1 MKNTIVVGAQWGD
14 EGKGKLV
21 DVLAEQSDLVVRFN
35 GGGNAGHTVMH
46 AGETYK
52 FHYLPSGMLHGKECI
67 LGTGVVINPK
77 DLLAEITAFTQA
89 GHQPKLQISAR
100 AHVIFPHHQL
110 IDAREGGKIGT
121 TGRGIGPTY
130 SQKASRINLRML
142 DIMADDAEKRIKA
155 AFKDVR
161 DILLYDQ
168 IFNEAE
174 FEAYCQSVS
183 VAYAEYG
190 RQFKT
195 FITDTEAVVR
205 LAMQANRSVLFE
217 GAQGTLLDLNYGTY
231 PYVTSSPTLA
241 AAAYIG
247 GGAIPGVPIR
257 ILGITKAYTT
267 RVGEGPFPTE
277 LAGEAAFKLR
287 EAGHEYGATT
297 GRPRRVGQLDL
308 FALRYAIRVSG
319 IQELAMTKIDT
330 LALVDDIKV
339 CTAYQIKG
347 RPLKYFPADAPTL
360 DQVEPVYTDMAP
372 ITQLNPAAWG
382 KLKGASK
389 QDLPESIQNYIKF
402 VEDFVEIPVTIL
414 SHGPERNETIVF

>member
-46 AGETYK
+46 DGETYK
-52 FHYLPSGMLHGKECI
+52 FHYMPSGMLHNKQCI

-77 DLLAEITAFTQA
+77 DLLEEIRSFTES
-89 GHQPKLQISAR
+89 GHAPELKISAR

-110 IDAREGGKIGT
+110 IDAKEGGKIGT

-130 SQKASRINLRML
+130 SQKASRINLRIL
-142 DIMADDAEKRIKA
+142 DIIADDASERIKKSLTELRDTLVTDGIFTSSQFDDYCRQVATEYA
-155 AFKDVR
+155 A
-161 DILLYDQ
+161 YG
-168 IFNEAE
+168 AE
-174 FEAYCQSVS
+174 FKAYV
-183 VAYAEYG
+183 
-190 RQFKT
+190 
-195 FITDTEAVVR
+195 TDTEDLVR
-205 LAMQANRSVLFE
+205 IASQGDLQVLFE

-231 PYVTSSPTLA
+231 PFVTSSSTLA
-241 AAAYIG
+241 AAAFVG
-247 GGAIPGVPIR
+247 GGAIPGIPIR

-277 LAGEAAFKLR
+277 LDGDAATNLR

-297 GRPRRVGQLDL
+297 GRPRRVGHLDL
-308 FALRYAIRVSG
+308 YALRYAIRISG

-330 LALVDDIKV
+330 LALVRGVKACVGYKINGKAID
-339 CTAYQIKG
+339 
-347 RPLKYFPADAPTL
+347 YFPADAPTL
-360 DQVEPVYTDMAP
+360 ELVEPIYQDIP
-372 ITQLNPAAWG
+372 DITEL
-382 KLKGASK
+382 SK
-389 QDLPESIQNYIKF
+389 SEWATLQNKSKTDLPASIQNYIKF
-402 VEDFVEIPVTIL
+402 IEDFVEVPITIL